1 LTGLPNEINSSVGL
15 VLVVGMH
22 SVRRL
27 IAFVPRAV
35 IVPGGRVAAA
45 PSDCDR
51 PAVTQQRWMS
61 SSSSDVED
69 KTEEEKEA
77 LKALRE
83 ERK

>member
-1 LTGLPNEINSSVGL
+1 MRINSSVGV
-15 VLVVGMH
+15 VLVVGMY

-27 IAFVPRAV
+27 AAFVPRAV
-35 IVPGGRVAAA
+35 IVPGGRFSA
-45 PSDCDR
+45 PPMIGSTYCS
-51 PAVTQQRWMS
+51 TQQRWMSSS

-77 LKALRE
+77 LKAIRE

>member
-1 LTGLPNEINSSVGL
+1 MRINSSVGL

-45 PSDCDR
+45 PMIGSTCCY
-51 PAVTQQRWMS
+51 TQQRWMS